1 MATTTNIEKMTRTAR
16 EMAEVQRDSYE
27 ALAESFTASQRRGAR
42 LAQDGLKFF
51 KLQEDN
57 ARAAQEWFANG
68 VRLMQLQQ
76 RNADFAQSWL
86 SGGVEALREQT
97 EQNLRAADAV
107 MRNARKQQEGLQ
119 AIGQQ
124 WAGAYQDFFTPFA
137 SYAREGLRT
146 AQQATEQEMQ
156 ATQQVAEQGI
166 QATRQATQQ
175 GLRVAE
181 ETAEQTEK
189 VLQETE
195 KATHEAELQAAVY
208 GALKTTDYESLNV
221 DEVSKRLDGLSAEQ
235 LRKVREFEKNN
246 KSRETLIEQIDRKI
260 KAAS

>member
-1 MATTTNIEKMTRTAR
+1 MATTTNIDKMTRTTR
-16 EMAEVQRDSYE
+16 EITEAQRDSYE

-76 RNADFAQSWL
+76 RNASFAQDWL
-86 SGGVEALREQT
+86 GGGVEALRDQT
-97 EQNLRAADAV
+97 EQNLRVADAFA
-107 MRNARKQQEGLQ
+107 RSARKQQEGLQ
-119 AIGQQ
+119 TLGRE
-124 WAGAYQDFFTPFA
+124 WVGAYQNFFSPFA

-146 AQQATEQEMQ
+146 AQQATEQGIQ
-156 ATQQVAEQGI
+156 TTQQVA
-166 QATRQATQQ
+166 QQ

-181 ETAEQTEK
+181 ETVEQTEK
-189 VLQETE
+189 VLRETE
-195 KATHEAELQAAVY
+195 EATREAELQATVY
-208 GALKTTDYESLNV
+208 GALGTEDYEGLNV

-235 LRKVREFEKNN
+235 LKKVREFEKKN

>member
-16 EMAEVQRDSYE
+16 EMTEVQRDSFE

-57 ARAAQEWFANG
+57 ARVAQEWFANG

-76 RNADFAQSWL
+76 RNADFAQNWL
-86 SGGVEALREQT
+86 GGGVEALREQT
-97 EQNLRAADAV
+97 GQNLRAADLLV
-107 MRNARKQQEGLQ
+107 RNARKQQEGLKT
-119 AIGQQ
+119 IGQQ

-146 AQQATEQEMQ
+146 AQQATEQGIQ
-156 ATQQVAEQGI
+156 ATQQVA
-166 QATRQATQQ
+166 QQ

-189 VLQETE
+189 VLRETE
-195 KATHEAELQAAVY
+195 KATREAELQTAVY

-235 LRKVREFEKNN
+235 LRKVREFEKKN

>member
-16 EMAEVQRDSYE
+16 EMTEAQRDSYE
-27 ALAESFTASQRRGAR
+27 ALAESFTASQRRSAR
-42 LAQDGLKFF
+42 LAQDGLRFF

-57 ARAAQEWFANG
+57 AKAAQEWFANG

-76 RNADFAQSWL
+76 RNVRFAQDWF
-86 SGGVEALREQT
+86 GGSVEAVRSQA
-97 EQNLRAADAV
+97 EQNLRTADVFA
-107 MRNARKQQEGLQ
+107 RSARKQQEGLQ
-119 AIGQQ
+119 ALGRE
-124 WAGAYQDFFTPFA
+124 WVGAYQNFFSPFA

-146 AQQATEQEMQ
+146 AQKATEQGIQ
-156 ATQQVAEQGI
+156 TTQQVA
-166 QATRQATQQ
+166 QQ

-181 ETAEQTEK
+181 EATEQTEK
-189 VLQETE
+189 VLRETE
-195 KATHEAELQAAVY
+195 KATHEAELRTAVY
-208 GALKTTDYESLNV
+208 GALKTDDYEGLNV

-235 LRKVREFEKNN
+235 LRKVREFEKKN

>member
-1 MATTTNIEKMTRTAR
+1 MSVTTNVEKMTRTAR
-16 EMAEVQRDSYE
+16 EMAEVQRDSYQ
-27 ALAESFTASQRRGAR
+27 ALAESFTASQRRGAK
-42 LAQDGLKFF
+42 LAQDGLRFF

-76 RNADFAQSWL
+76 RNADFAQDWL
-86 SGGVEALREQT
+86 GGGVEALREQT

-119 AIGQQ
+119 RLGQD
-124 WAGAYQDFFTPFA
+124 WVGAYGDFFTPFA

-146 AQQATEQEMQ
+146 AQQATEQGIQ
-156 ATQQVAEQGI
+156 ATQQVA
-166 QATRQATQQ
+166 QQ

-181 ETAEQTEK
+181 QTDK
-189 VLQETE
+189 VLRETE
-195 KATHEAELQAAVY
+195 EATREAELRATVY
-208 GALKTTDYESLNV
+208 GALGTQDYEGLNV
-221 DEVSKRLDGLSAEQ
+221 DEVAKRLDGLSAEQ
-235 LRKVREFEKNN
+235 LRKVREFEKKN

>member
-1 MATTTNIEKMTRTAR
+1 MSATTNTEKMTRTAR
-16 EMAEVQRDSYE
+16 EMTEAQRDSYQ
-27 ALAESFTASQRRGAR
+27 AIAESFTASQRRSAR

-57 ARAAQEWFANG
+57 ARVAQEWFANG

-76 RNADFAQSWL
+76 RNADFAQEWL
-86 SGGVEALREQT
+86 GGGVEALREQT

-107 MRNARKQQEGLQ
+107 VRSARKQQEGLQ
-119 AIGQQ
+119 TIGRE
-124 WAGAYQDFFTPFA
+124 WVGAYQDFFTPFA

-146 AQQATEQEMQ
+146 AQQATEQ
-156 ATQQVAEQGI
+156 GI
-166 QATRQATQQ
+166 QVTQQ

-181 ETAEQTEK
+181 EAAEQTDK
-189 VLQETE
+189 VLRETE
-195 KATHEAELQAAVY
+195 EATREAELRTAVY
-208 GALKTTDYESLNV
+208 GALNTTDYESLNV

-235 LRKVREFEKNN
+235 LKQVREFEKKN